1 MISAVRLE
9 DYASLALRPFLRKTV
24 AKKRVN
30 QDFFASL
37 CDARYMTPKDVKRA
51 LPNEIRSI
59 YVRSDLLDD
68 RLIAALPESVK
79 VVVSGNSD
87 RDFVKPLNFP
97 SSVERVY
104 LQNLCHKSKRAHLL
118 PIGIENLGL
127 AKAGLPHHYINRAK
141 PKFRKILIGP
151 FGMTH
156 PERKELLELVTEDTS
171 NVMAIHKRITAWEYS
186 RLSQQYEFIACPRG
200 NGIDT
205 HRFWESLYRGS
216 VPVVKRSIWTEM
228 IEELGLPIV
237 QLDSWEEIHQLDLE
251 GEFSKHLDNPR
262 QALSPDYWRSVIGLQ

>member
-1 MISAVRLE
+1 MLSAVRLE
-9 DYASLALRPFLRKTV
+9 DYASLALRPFLRKSV

-37 CDARYMTPKDVKRA
+37 CDTRYVTSMDVKRA
-51 LPNEIRSI
+51 LPNEVRSV

-68 RLIAALPESVK
+68 RFIEVLPESVK

-87 RDFVKPLNFP
+87 RDFVNPLNFP

-104 LQNLCHKSKRAHLL
+104 LQNLGHKSKRAHLL
-118 PIGIENLGL
+118 PIGIENLSL
-127 AKAGLPHHYINRAK
+127 AKAGLPHLYINRAK
-141 PKFRKILIGP
+141 PRFRKILVGP

-156 PERKELLELVTEDTS
+156 PERKELFELVTDDDS
-171 NVMAIHKRITAWEYS
+171 NVTKIQQRITAWEYS

-216 VPVVKRSIWTEM
+216 VPVVKRSTWTQM

-237 QLDSWEEIHQLDLE
+237 QVDSWEEIHQLDLE
-251 GEFSKHLDNPR
+251 EEFSRHVDNPR
-262 QALSPDYWRSVIGLQ
+262 QALSPDYWKSAICFQ